1 MLLKLGEIVHLI
13 HHRRFERDVRRHFI
27 GVIEGYEL
35 GLARLNGYAFVTDDM
50 NKHEFVRRPDR
61 RTKIAALASGNL
73 IVNVIPAGV
82 EIAKIRYELRD
93 RRLVVTDGSWEMDI
107 KEFGWG

>member
-1 MLLKLGEIVHLI
+1 MILKIGETVHLI

-27 GVIEGYEL
+27 GVIEDYEL
-35 GLARLNGYAFVTDDM
+35 GLARVSGYAFVTDDM

-61 RTKIAALASGNL
+61 RTKIAALGAGHLL
-73 IVNVIPAGV
+73 INVIPAGV
-82 EIAKIRYELRD
+82 QLEDIRYELRD